1 MRWTWMR
8 FRLFARNTRE
18 DSEEGKC
25 GIEKNQGIHDDV
37 SLVLAPNENL
47 DEPRSGKR
55 RPQAAENGKN
65 VADNAPTSNVERV
78 KRTLPG

>member
-25 GIEKNQGIHDDV
+25 GIEKNQGIQDDV
-37 SLVLAPNENL
+37 SLVLAP
-47 DEPRSGKR
+47 DETHDELRSGKR
-55 RPQAAENGKN
+55 RQQAAENGKK
-65 VADNAPTSNVERV
+65 VANNAS
-78 KRTLPG
+78 K